1 MENKLGGSMQQ
12 KQLLITAVLVLVV
25 GVLAFAGGMYFQK
38 SRQSMFNRQWAADGK
53 FGSGTVSFSQGGPGG
68 GNVAFGQ
75 MGGGRGTGGAAG
87 GANGSVRTMGIR
99 PVDGEIIATNDQ
111 SITVKLADG
120 SSKIVVLSANA
131 TINKAAVATKA
142 DLTVGQ
148 KVAVFGQANAD
159 GSVTAQSIQLNPL
172 LRMMGANASPSA
184 NPSK

>member
-1 MENKLGGSMQQ
+1 MENNIGGSMQQ
-12 KQLLITAVLVLVV
+12 KHLLITAVLVLVV
-25 GVLAFAGGMYFQK
+25 GVLAFAGGMFAQK
-38 SRQSMFNRQWAADGK
+38 MRQAKSIRGFATNVQ
-53 FGSGTVSFSQGGPGG
+53 FGG
-68 GNVAFGQ
+68 GNGANVAFGQ
-75 MGGGRGTGGAAG
+75 AGGGRGMAG
-87 GANGSVRTMGIR
+87 GANGGARTMGIR